1 VAIGPR
7 RPAFYLGVL
16 TTGFVLGGFLSA
28 LLERFLSQSPAGR
41 FFTTTV
47 APSIGP
53 ISLDLIIFS
62 LTLGPLVLRVSL
74 LGIIGVVLAYLVA
87 RSLF

>member
-1 VAIGPR
+1 MAIGPR
-7 RPAFYLGVL
+7 SPLFYLGVL
-16 TTGFVLGGFLSA
+16 GTGFVLGGFLSA

-47 APSIGP
+47 APAVGP
-53 ISLDLIIFS
+53 VSLDLIIFS
-62 LTLGPLVLRVSL
+62 VTLGPLVLRVSL
-74 LGIIGVVLAYLVA
+74 LGILGVVIAYLVA

>member
-7 RPAFYLGVL
+7 RPGFYLGVL
-16 TTGFVLGGFLSA
+16 ASGFVVGGFLSA

-53 ISLDLIIFS
+53 VSLDLIIFS
-62 LTLGPLVLRVSL
+62 LTVGPLVLRVSL

>member
-1 VAIGPR
+1 MRIGPR
-7 RPAFYLGVL
+7 KPSFYAAVL
-16 TTGFVLGGFLSA
+16 SGGFVLGGLLSA

-47 APSIGP
+47 EPSIGP
-53 ISLDLIIFS
+53 FDLDLIIFS
-62 LTLGPLVLRVSL
+62 LTVGPLELRVSL
-74 LGIIGVVLAYLVA
+74 LGVVGIILAYLVA

>member
-1 VAIGPR
+1 MTLGPR

-16 TTGFVLGGFLSA
+16 ATGFVLGGFLSA

-47 APSIGP
+47 APAIGP
-53 ISLDLIIFS
+53 VSIDLIIFS

-74 LGIIGVVLAYLVA
+74 LGILGIVIAYLVA
-87 RSLF
+87 RSIF